1 MKVHEKIKV
10 LRQSQG
16 WTQEETATKLGMS
29 ANGYGLIER
38 GKTNVD
44 LLRLEQIA
52 ELFGIDLA
60 ELCDLSEKNVIN
72 LITNTHNS
80 QTHCTIGAAVYENSQ
95 LKTEIEKQQLIN
107 EQQAQEILYLRGLV
121 DCLLKKEN
129 QEKMN
134 RQQASHLVNPE

>member
-1 MKVHEKIKV
+1 
-10 LRQSQG
+10 
-16 WTQEETATKLGMS
+16 
-29 ANGYGLIER
+29 
-38 GKTNVD
+38 
-44 LLRLEQIA
+44 LRLEQIA

-80 QTHCTIGAAVYENSQ
+80 QTHCNIGASVCENSDT
-95 LKTEIEKQQLIN
+95 KIELELQKQQLIN

-129 QEKMN
+129 QEKTN
-134 RQQASHLVNPE
+134 RQQPSHLVDSE